1 MRISDWSSDVCALP
15 ILIDV
20 RQVKTTSI
28 TGALSTRYGLTNHM
42 ELELRVP
49 YSWISGDTV
58 SREIFTGT
66 AQDSVFNADGHGIG
80 DIEFTARYQLPNSD
94 HSRPYYVLWL
104 RYKSRTGPDMF
115 EVTTD
120 CITRCVANATGHGL
134 PLELPT
140 GSGRA
145 SRRGRGDT

>member
-1 MRISDWSSDVCALP
+1 
-15 ILIDV
+15 
-20 RQVKTTSI
+20 
-28 TGALSTRYGLTNHM
+28 M

-49 YSWISGDTV
+49 YSWSSGDTV

-94 HSRPYYVLWL
+94 PSRPYYVLWL
-104 RYKSRTGPDMF
+104 RYKSRTGTDLF

-120 CITRCVANATGHGL
+120 CITRCVANATGTGL
-134 PLELPT
+134 PLRSEEHTSELQ
-140 GSGRA
+140 SLMRISYA
-145 SRRGRGDT
+145 VFCLKQK